1 MIRIDDNGTIRLDP
15 LIEDHGL
22 MVFYKLKLHALKQ
35 SYEFRILSLLISNV
49 HISPLQVCNTLFI
62 SKSYLY
68 RLIKTINLNLSPLN
82 IRIEITDNTIGLS
95 GDELIIRT
103 LGVFMNTDAYQS
115 LEWPYSLL
123 TQEEICTVLP
133 PTIQAQFQRMSKTKQ
148 TIMYHL
154 LAIIGT
160 RLRSA
165 HRLESRG
172 DSNLRELF
180 ELLVSNYD
188 VTKHIDVA
196 RYREI
201 PADKLGAERLYFN
214 FLCRVYLADIFSETS
229 KIRVGAQMRQSS
241 NYFAQL
247 AVSLCATLSE
257 KLKLNLAPDVTDY
270 FVYFFTIGFAYYHL
284 LGTRITVL
292 NRYIFD
298 VSGLSRPAHSD
309 MVATTSSIITRFMKE
324 HHLDYM
330 DSPEANFMSANFV
343 STILEITM
351 TPPVHVY
358 LQSFRDFTA
367 HTLFRAMVGRVFNPQ
382 NVLVTTDINEAD
394 IIITDS
400 FEQHRPGVD
409 IFFFD
414 DMQTHWPGILQAIN
428 ECILRRMFQVADAP

>member
-1 MIRIDDNGTIRLDP
+1 
-15 LIEDHGL
+15 
-22 MVFYKLKLHALKQ
+22 MVFYKLKLHDLKQ
-35 SYEFRILSLLISNV
+35 SYEFRILSLLISTV
-49 HISPLQVCNTLFI
+49 HISPMQVCQTLFI

-68 RLIKTINLNLSPLN
+68 RLMKTINLNLSPLN
-82 IRIEITDNTIGLS
+82 IRIEITDNTIGLD

-103 LGVFMNTDAYQS
+103 LGVLMNTDAYQS
-115 LEWPYSLL
+115 LEWPYGLL
-123 TQEEICTVLP
+123 TQDEICAALP
-133 PTIQAQFQRMSKTKQ
+133 PAIHTQFKRMSKTKQ
-148 TIMYHL
+148 TILYHL

-160 RLRSA
+160 RLHTA
-165 HRLESRG
+165 HHLEFRG
-172 DSNLRELF
+172 DPNLRELF

-196 RYREI
+196 QYPDI
-201 PADKLGAERLYFN
+201 PEDNLEAERLYFN
-214 FLCRVYLADIFSETS
+214 FLSRVYLADIFSETS
-229 KIRVGAQMRQSS
+229 KIRVGAQMRQSG

-257 KLKLNLAPDVTDY
+257 TLKLNLEPEVTDY

-284 LGTRITVL
+284 LGNRITVL

-298 VSGLSRPAHSD
+298 ISGLSRPAHSD
-309 MVATTSSIITRFMKE
+309 MVATTSSILTRFMKT

-330 DSPEANFMSANFV
+330 NSPEATFMSANFV

-414 DMQTHWPGILQAIN
+414 DMQTHWPGVLQAIN
-428 ECILRRMFQVADAP
+428 ECILRRMFQEAPAR